1 MSNENVREF
10 LLKTPVEIVGFF
22 FLPYC
27 LPEDARKA
35 VLSLEGIMDISVP
48 YIGNPEVRLGNTLIL
63 PVGKEEKHLL
73 YPTPGKFNKEDL
85 EKEKA
90 NYAIYFDHI
99 RFLFAKEEYEVLIE
113 FIFDSQ
119 DFSFQFPGSVR
130 EIETMLQD

>member
-10 LLKTPVEIVGFF
+10 LLKTPVEIIGFF

-48 YIGNPEVRLGNTLIL
+48 YIGNPEIRLGNTLIL

-73 YPTPGKFNKEDL
+73 YPSANKFRRENL
-85 EKEKA
+85 EEVCL
-90 NYAIYFDHI
+90 NYALYFNHI
-99 RFLFAKEEYEVLIE
+99 RKLFCEEKYKELIE
-113 FIFDSQ
+113 FIDESGR
-119 DFSFQFPGSVR
+119 FSFQFPDSVR
-130 EIETMLQD
+130 EIKAMLQD